1 MSGNGQLDPRT
12 VQHLLGPGGLSSP
25 HAGTSIG
32 GFPPIA
38 EYAYLSDCEVGALVA
53 MSGNVEWMCPPKYD
67 APSVFGA
74 ILDRDAGRFRLSPA
88 DVLVPA
94 SRRYLPGTM
103 VLETTWMTRTGW
115 LVVYDFLAIGP
126 WHHEDEREDKHRR
139 APSDYEA
146 EDCIVRIASCVQGL
160 IDLNLECSPQFDY
173 AQRPGRWEYT
183 GSGYGQAMATADDD
197 YRLRLLLN
205 SSMRIGFEGR
215 LAAARTSLR
224 ENQSAFASLSW
235 SDSRRSPETVEE
247 AYEWMQRTANFWR
260 EWLSQG
266 TFPDHRWRSY
276 LERSAMALKGM
287 SYAPTGAVIAAPTTS
302 LPREPGGERNW
313 DSRYVFLRDAAFT
326 LWALYSLDFDW
337 EADDFFY
344 FLADQADP
352 DGSLRN
358 IYTVDGNG
366 ELGERILPDLS
377 GYEGARPVRVGNA
390 AYEYVQHDVWGAVL
404 DAAYLH
410 ARSRDKL
417 PERVWPIVRSQVEWA
432 AEHWRE
438 KDRGIWALRGD
449 PQHYTSSKTMSW
461 VACDRGARLAELRE
475 ELDLAARWRETADE
489 IREDVLANAL
499 DDRGVF
505 TMHYGTS
512 ELDASV
518 LLLPLTRFLPPDDYR
533 IRNTVFAIADELV
546 ENGIVLRHRPSG
558 NQPLHEVASGEAFI
572 ACSFWL
578 VSAFAEIGE
587 IDRARALC
595 ERMLAHAS
603 PLGLYA
609 EHLDPYSGRHLGNFP
624 NAFTHLAQINAVL
637 HMIRIDQL
645 QQTSRV
651 SSPHAL

>member
-1 MSGNGQLDPRT
+1 
-12 VQHLLGPGGLSSP
+12 
-25 HAGTSIG
+25 
-32 GFPPIA
+32 
-38 EYAYLSDCEVGALVA
+38 
-53 MSGNVEWMCPPKYD
+53 MCPPKYD
-67 APSVFGA
+67 APSTFAA

-115 LVVYDFLAIGP
+115 LVVYDFLAVGP
-126 WHHEDEREDKHRR
+126 WHHEDEREVKHHR
-139 APSDYEA
+139 APADYEA
-146 EDCIVRIASCVQGL
+146 EDCIVRIATCVQGL
-160 IDLNLECSPQFDY
+160 IDLNLECSPQFDF
-173 AQRPGRWEYT
+173 AQRESRWEYT
-183 GSGYGQAMATADDD
+183 GSGYSQALATAEDHP
-197 YRLRLLLN
+197 LKLLLN
-205 SSMRIGFEGR
+205 SSMRVGFEGR
-215 LAAARTSLR
+215 LAAARTTLR

-235 SDSRRSPETVEE
+235 SDSRRGPETVEE
-247 AYEWMQRTANFWR
+247 AYEWMHRTANFWR
-260 EWLSQG
+260 EWLNQG

-276 LERSAMALKGM
+276 LERSAMALKSM

-302 LPREPGGERNW
+302 LPREPGGGRNW

-326 LWALYSLDFDW
+326 LYALYSLDFDW

-344 FLADQADP
+344 FLADQADD
-352 DGSLRN
+352 DGTLHN
-358 IYTVDGNG
+358 IYPVTGEG
-366 ELGERILPDLS
+366 ELEERTLPQLA

-390 AYEYVQHDVWGAVL
+390 AYQYEQHDVWGAVL

-417 PERVWPIVRSQVEWA
+417 PERVWPIVRRQVEQA
-432 AEHWRE
+432 VEHWRE

-449 PQHYTSSKTMSW
+449 EQHYTSSKVMCW
-461 VACDRGARLAELRE
+461 VACERGARLAELRE
-475 ELDLAARWRETADE
+475 QRDLAEHWQATADE

-505 TMHYGTS
+505 TMHYDTS
-512 ELDASV
+512 DLDASV
-518 LLLPLTRFLPPDDYR
+518 LVMPLFRFLPSDDFR
-533 IRNTVFAIADELV
+533 IRNTVFAISDELV
-546 ENGIVLRHRPSG
+546 ENGIVLRHRPHG
-558 NQPLHEVASGEAFI
+558 NQPTHETAGGEAFI

-587 IDRARALC
+587 HDRARALC

-637 HMIRIDQL
+637 RIIRIDQL
-645 QQTSRV
+645 QQTGRL
-651 SSPHAL
+651 SSPNVA

>member
-1 MSGNGQLDPRT
+1 MSDNGQLDPHRAHDL
-12 VQHLLGPGGLSSP
+12 VQPGGFSMP
-25 HAGTSIG
+25 HQGMGAGA
-32 GFPPIA
+32 FPPIA
-38 EYAYLSDCEVGALVA
+38 DYAYLSDCEVGALVA
-53 MSGNVEWMCPPKYD
+53 PSGNVEWLCPPKFD

-74 ILDRDAGRFRLSPA
+74 LLDRDAGRFRLSPA
-88 DVLVPA
+88 DVSVPA

-115 LVVYDFLAIGP
+115 LIVNDFLAVGP
-126 WHHEDEREDKHRR
+126 WHHEEEREVKHRR

-146 EDCIVRIASCVQGL
+146 EDCIVRIATCVQGL
-160 IDLNLECSPQFDY
+160 IDLNLECAPQFDF
-173 AQRPGRWEYT
+173 AQKAGQWEYT
-183 GSGYGQAMATADDD
+183 DSGYSEALATADD
-197 YRLRLLLN
+197 YHLKLQLN
-205 SSMRIGFEGR
+205 SSMRVGFEGQ
-215 LAAARTSLR
+215 LAAARTTLR
-224 ENQSAFASLSW
+224 ENESAFASLSW
-235 SDSRRSPETVEE
+235 SDSRRAPRTVEE
-247 AYEWMQRTANFWR
+247 AYAWMHRTANFWR

-344 FLADQADP
+344 FLADRADT
-352 DGSLRN
+352 DATLRN
-358 IYTVDGNG
+358 IYPVTGEG
-366 ELGERILPDLS
+366 ELAERTLPHLS
-377 GYEGARPVRVGNA
+377 GYEGARPVRTGNA

-417 PERVWPIVRSQVEWA
+417 PERVWPIVRKQVEQA
-432 AEHWRE
+432 VETWRE

-449 PQHYTSSKTMSW
+449 AQHYTSSKVFCW
-461 VACDRGARLAELRE
+461 AACDRGARLAELRE
-475 ELDLAARWRETADE
+475 QMDLAERWQATADQ

-499 DDRGVF
+499 DERGVF
-505 TMHYGTS
+505 TMHYDTT
-512 ELDASV
+512 ELDASA
-518 LLLPLTRFLPPDDYR
+518 LQLPLVRFLPPDDYR
-533 IRNTVFAIADELV
+533 IRNTVFAIADELT
-546 ENGIVLRHRPSG
+546 ENGIVLRHRPHSG
-558 NQPLHEVASGEAFI
+558 EPLHEVAGGEAFI

-587 IDRARALC
+587 HERARALC
-595 ERMLAHAS
+595 ERLLAHAS

-637 HMIRIDQL
+637 HVIRIDQL
-645 QQTSRV
+645 QQTTRV
-651 SSPHAL
+651 ATPHLL

>member
-1 MSGNGQLDPRT
+1 MSGNGQLDLHT
-12 VQHLLGPGGLSSP
+12 AHDLAKSGGLSSP
-25 HAGTSIG
+25 HLGSSVGA
-32 GFPPIA
+32 FPPIA
-38 EYAYLSDCEVGALVA
+38 DYAYLSDCEVGALVA
-53 MSGNVEWMCPPKYD
+53 PSGNVEWMCPPKYD
-67 APSVFGA
+67 APSVFA
-74 ILDRDAGRFRLSPA
+74 AMLDRDAGRFRLSPA

-115 LVVYDFLAIGP
+115 LVVYDFLAVGP
-126 WHHEDEREDKHRR
+126 WHHEDEREVKHRR

-160 IDLNLECSPQFDY
+160 IDLNLECTPQFDY
-173 AQRPGRWEYT
+173 AQRGAHWEYA
-183 GSGYGQAMATADDD
+183 GPGYSQAVATADETP
-197 YRLRLLLN
+197 LKLLLN
-205 SSMRIGFEGR
+205 SSMRVGFEGR
-215 LAAARTSLR
+215 LAAARTTLR
-224 ENQSAFASLSW
+224 ESQSAFASLSW
-235 SDSRRSPETVEE
+235 SDSRRGPETVEE
-247 AYEWMQRTANFWR
+247 AYEWMHRTANFWR
-260 EWLSQG
+260 EWLNQG
-266 TFPDHRWRSY
+266 TFPDHRWRGF

-326 LWALYSLDFDW
+326 MWALYGLDFDW

-344 FLADQADP
+344 FLADQAEP
-352 DGSLRN
+352 DGTLHN
-358 IYTVDGNG
+358 IYPVTGEG
-366 ELGERILPDLS
+366 ELGERILPQLA
-377 GYEGARPVRVGNA
+377 GYEAARPVRVGNA

-417 PERVWPIVRSQVEWA
+417 PERVWPIVRKQVEQA
-432 AEHWRE
+432 VEHWRE

-449 PQHYTSSKTMSW
+449 PQHYTSSKAMCW
-461 VACDRGARLAELRE
+461 VACDRGARLAELRDDL
-475 ELDLAARWRETADE
+475 ELAKRWQATADD

-518 LLLPLTRFLPPDDYR
+518 LLLVLQRFLPPDDYR

-546 ENGIVLRHRPSG
+546 ENGIVLRHQPRTG
-558 NQPLHEVASGEAFI
+558 QPLHEAAGGEAFI

-587 IDRARALC
+587 ADRARALC
-595 ERMLAHAS
+595 ERMLGHAS
-603 PLGLYA
+603 GLGLYA
-609 EHLDPYSGRHLGNFP
+609 EHLDPYSGRHLGNYP
-624 NAFTHLAQINAVL
+624 NAFTHLALINAVL
-637 HMIRIDQL
+637 HIIRIDQM

-651 SSPHAL
+651 SSPHAT

>member
-1 MSGNGQLDPRT
+1 VSDNGQLDLASAHDLAR
-12 VQHLLGPGGLSSP
+12 PGGLSSP
-25 HAGTSIG
+25 HQDASMGA
-32 GFPPIA
+32 FPPIA
-38 EYAYLSDCEVGALVA
+38 DYAYLSDCEVGALVA
-53 MSGNVEWMCPPKYD
+53 PSGNVEWMCPPRYD
-67 APSVFGA
+67 APSVFGSL
-74 ILDRDAGRFRLSPA
+74 LDRDAGRFRLSPA

-115 LVVYDFLAIGP
+115 LVVYDFLAVGP
-126 WHHEDEREDKHRR
+126 WHHQDEREVKHRR

-160 IDLNLECSPQFDY
+160 IDLNLEVAPQFDY
-173 AQRPGRWEYT
+173 AQRETQWEYT
-183 GSGYGQAMATADDD
+183 GPGYTQAQATADD
-197 YRLRLLLN
+197 YPLRLLLN
-205 SSMRIGFEGR
+205 SSMRVGFEGR
-215 LAAARTSLR
+215 LAAARTTLR
-224 ENQSAFASLSW
+224 EGESAFASLSW
-235 SDSRRSPETVEE
+235 SDSRRGPETADE
-247 AYEWMQRTANFWR
+247 AYEGMHRTANFWR
-260 EWLSQG
+260 EWLNQG

-276 LERSAMALKGM
+276 LERSAMALKSM
-287 SYAPTGAVIAAPTTS
+287 SYSPTGAVIAAPTTS

-344 FLADQADP
+344 FLADQADG
-352 DGSLRN
+352 DHTLQN
-358 IYTVDGNG
+358 IYPVMGDGDLD
-366 ELGERILPDLS
+366 EQVLPQLA

-390 AYEYVQHDVWGAVL
+390 AYKYVQHDVWGAVL

-417 PERVWPIVRSQVEWA
+417 PERVWPIVKRQVEQA
-432 AEHWRE
+432 VEHWRE

-449 PQHYTSSKTMSW
+449 PQHYTSSKTMCW
-461 VACDRGARLAELRE
+461 AACDRGARLAELRE
-475 ELDLAARWRETADE
+475 QLDLAERWQATADE

-505 TMHYGTS
+505 TMHYDTS

-518 LLLPLTRFLPPDDYR
+518 LLLPLTRFLPSDDYR
-533 IRNTVFAIADELV
+533 IRNTVFAISDELV
-546 ENGIVLRHRPSG
+546 ENGIVLRHRPRSG
-558 NQPLHEVASGEAFI
+558 QPMHEAAGGEAFI

-587 IDRARALC
+587 HDRARALC
-595 ERMLAHAS
+595 ERLLAHAS
-603 PLGLYA
+603 SLGLYA

-637 HMIRIDQL
+637 HIIRIDQL

-651 SSPHAL
+651 SSPHVA

>member
-1 MSGNGQLDPRT
+1 MSDNGQLD
-12 VQHLLGPGGLSSP
+12 LGTAHDLVRPGGLSSP
-25 HAGTSIG
+25 HHGTSMG
-32 GFPPIA
+32 AFPPIA
-38 EYAYLSDCEVGALVA
+38 DYAYLSDCEVGALVA
-53 MSGNVEWMCPPKYD
+53 PSGNVEWMCPPKFD
-67 APSVFGA
+67 APSVFGSL
-74 ILDRDAGRFRLSPA
+74 LDRDAGRFRLSPA

-94 SRRYLPGTM
+94 SRRYLPGTL

-115 LVVYDFLAIGP
+115 LIVYDFLGVGP
-126 WHHEDEREDKHRR
+126 WHHEDEREHKHRR

-146 EDCIVRIASCVQGL
+146 EDCFVRIATCVQGL
-160 IDLNLECSPQFDY
+160 IDLNLECAPQFNY
-173 AQRPGRWEYT
+173 AQAESQWEYT
-183 GSGYGQAMATADDD
+183 GPGYSEARATAEGE
-197 YRLRLLLN
+197 RLQLLLN
-205 SSMRIGFEGR
+205 TSLRVGFEGR
-215 LAAARTSLR
+215 LAGARTTLR

-235 SDSRRSPETVEE
+235 SDSRRGPENVDE

-260 EWLSQG
+260 EWLNQG

-344 FLADQADP
+344 FLADQAGS
-352 DGSLRN
+352 DGELRN
-358 IYTVDGNG
+358 IYAVTG
-366 ELGERILPDLS
+366 EGDLEERTLPHLA

-390 AYEYVQHDVWGAVL
+390 AYGYEQHDIWGAVL

-417 PERVWPIVRSQVEWA
+417 PERVWPIVRKQVEQA
-432 AEHWRE
+432 VDNWRE

-449 PQHYTSSKTMSW
+449 PQHYTSSKVMCWS
-461 VACDRGARLAELRE
+461 ACDRGARLAELRE
-475 ELDLAARWRETADE
+475 ELDLAARWQEIADE

-499 DDRGVF
+499 DERGVF

-512 ELDASV
+512 DLDASA
-518 LLLPLTRFLPPDDYR
+518 LLLPLVRFLPPDDYR

-546 ENGIVLRHRPSG
+546 ENGIVLRHHPHG
-558 NQPLHEVASGEAFI
+558 NQPLHEVAGGEAFI

-587 IDRARALC
+587 HDRARALC

-637 HMIRIDQL
+637 HIIRIDQL

-651 SSPHAL
+651 SSPHVA